1 MCAGYSRC
9 RGESGS
15 RRAELIIIKRNR
27 QMETGKP
34 ARPGT
39 ASRWAILTLL
49 AIGVLISF
57 VDRTSISST
66 LADAGFVQHFAL
78 TDVDRGWINAA
89 FFWSYGLFQV
99 PMGWVADRY
108 GVKWPYAIS
117 FALWCLAT
125 ALMGAV
131 TALASL
137 VVMRLI
143 IGMAEAIVIPASYR
157 WIRNHFGES
166 QNGLAVGILAM
177 GNKFGPALG
186 APVGAWF
193 LVNYS
198 WQVMFVATG
207 LVGMIWLA
215 PWLLMV
221 RNDLPSKAELTLAN
235 RSART
240 VSLGSILASPVVW
253 GGMITNFCYGYFTF
267 FCMTWMPAYLV
278 EQRNLSI
285 SRSGLF
291 TFFSFAGI
299 AIVAALAGWAAD
311 RIIARGGNPI
321 LIRKIFTIAGFV
333 GGCTVLLGAYAHS
346 LNVALFW
353 NVLSLSLLGL
363 ATANNLVLSRLTLI
377 PKQAIGLVT
386 GVQQV
391 ATSLAGGVAA
401 SLSGWLLHVS
411 GSYDLPMLVILVFL
425 LIGALATATL
435 FRPEWA
441 PKVTEAHGSLRR
453 A

>member
-1 MCAGYSRC
+1 
-9 RGESGS
+9 
-15 RRAELIIIKRNR
+15 
-27 QMETGKP
+27 METSN
-34 ARPGT
+34 PGLT
-39 ASRWAILTLL
+39 QRWAVLALL
-49 AIGVLISF
+49 ALGVLISF
-57 VDRTSISST
+57 VDRTSISAT
-66 LADAGFVQHFAL
+66 LADADFIRHFAL
-78 TDVDRGWINAA
+78 NDVDRGWINAA
-89 FFWSYGLFQV
+89 FFWSYGVFQI

-117 FALWCLAT
+117 FALWCVAT

-131 TALASL
+131 TALTSL

-157 WIRNHFGES
+157 WIRNNFDES

-193 LVNYS
+193 IVHYS
-198 WQVMFVATG
+198 WQTMFVVTG
-207 LVGMIWLA
+207 LVGLFWLV
-215 PWLLMV
+215 PWLTMV
-221 RNDLPSKAELTLAN
+221 RSDFPSKAQIAISD
-235 RSART
+235 RSARSA
-240 VSLGSILASPVVW
+240 SLGSIMTSPVVW

-267 FCMTWMPAYLV
+267 YCMTWMPAYLV

-311 RIIARGGNPI
+311 RVIASGRDPI
-321 LIRKIFTIAGFV
+321 LVRKAFTVTGFA
-333 GGCTVLLGAYAHS
+333 GGCTVLLGAYANS
-346 LNVALFW
+346 LELALFW

-363 ATANNLVLSRLTLI
+363 VTANNLVLSRLTLI

-391 ATSLAGGVAA
+391 ATSLAGGVAS
-401 SLSGWLLHVS
+401 SLSGWLLHKS
-411 GSYDLPMLVILVFL
+411 GSYDLPMMVILGFL
-425 LIGALATATL
+425 VVGAMATIL
-435 FRPEWA
+435 LYRPEWA
-441 PKVTEAHGSLRR
+441 PKVTEQHGTLRR

>member
-1 MCAGYSRC
+1 
-9 RGESGS
+9 
-15 RRAELIIIKRNR
+15 
-27 QMETGKP
+27 METSKP
-34 ARPGT
+34 GLT
-39 ASRWAILTLL
+39 QRWAVLALL
-49 AIGVLISF
+49 ALGVLISF
-57 VDRTSISST
+57 VDRTSISAT
-66 LADAGFVQHFAL
+66 LADADFIRHFAL
-78 TDVDRGWINAA
+78 NDVDRGWINAA
-89 FFWSYGLFQV
+89 FFWSYGLFQI

-117 FALWCLAT
+117 FALWCIAT

-131 TALASL
+131 TALTSL
-137 VVMRLI
+137 VVIRLV

-157 WIRNHFGES
+157 WIRNNFDES
-166 QNGLAVGILAM
+166 RNGLAVGILAM

-193 LVNYS
+193 IVHYS
-198 WQVMFVATG
+198 WQTMFVVTG
-207 LVGMIWLA
+207 LVGLFWLV
-215 PWLLMV
+215 PWLTIV
-221 RNDLPSKAELTLAN
+221 RSDFPSKAQIAISN
-235 RSART
+235 QSARS
-240 VSLGSILASPVVW
+240 VSLGNIMTSPVVW

-267 FCMTWMPAYLV
+267 YCMTWMPAYLV

-311 RIIARGGNPI
+311 RVIASGRNPI
-321 LIRKIFTIAGFV
+321 LVRKAFTVTGFA
-333 GGCTVLLGAYAHS
+333 GGCTVLLGAYANS
-346 LNVALFW
+346 LEMALFW

-363 ATANNLVLSRLTLI
+363 VTANNLVLSRLTLI

-411 GSYDLPMLVILVFL
+411 GSYDLPMMVILGFL
-425 LIGALATATL
+425 VVGAMATIVL
-435 FRPEWA
+435 YRPEWA
-441 PKVTEAHGSLRR
+441 PKVTERQGALRR